1 MHCRLYRKT
10 LLTCSLYPC
19 FVVVHSFRPGAKC
32 VKFTLTC
39 VYQHSE
45 DGVVFS
51 SVFLWVWWC
60 VSVSALTLG
69 LLEILSIMKFLWEQ
83 NIVRRSDVY
92 SIFSALQAL
101 QEHLC
106 LPVHRCVCGQCFK
119 VTDIQMPYV
128 LLWYCFSLV
137 TTIVSYNM
145 DLFWLT
151 VDVSCCGLTL
161 LKRTN
166 ILISICLLIW
176 FRRLNIYM
184 LQGGQ
189 K

>member
-106 LPVHRCVCGQCFK
+106 LPVHRCVVSALKSLTFK
-119 VTDIQMPYV
+119 CHMS
-128 LLWYCFSLV
+128 YCDTVFRWLQQSSP
-137 TTIVSYNM
+137 TTWTYF
-145 DLFWLT
+145 DLP
-151 VDVSCCGLTL
+151 
-161 LKRTN
+161 
-166 ILISICLLIW
+166 
-176 FRRLNIYM
+176 
-184 LQGGQ
+184 
-189 K
+189 